1 MDTKIRLQ
9 ASLTRIFVSIFP
21 SKEPPMLLVW
31 PQAMQEDSPSE
42 QLPIK
47 TDTYFAAGRL
57 IPLL

>member
-1 MDTKIRLQ
+1 METKIRVKL
-9 ASLTRIFVSIFP
+9 ACKRIFVSIFP
-21 SKEPPMLLVW
+21 SEEPPMLLVW
-31 PQAMQEDSPSE
+31 PQAMQEDSPAE